1 VPRPD
6 LKGRLGILKVH
17 TRRTPL
23 APDVELELIARGT
36 SGMTGADLENLVNE
50 AALFAA
56 RANKERVDLR
66 DFESAK
72 DKVFMG
78 PERKSMIMTEKEK
91 RNTAVHEAGHALVG
105 KLLPGCDPV
114 HKVTIIPRGQAL
126 GLTWSLPTEDKIN
139 NYKKPL
145 MDKLCMLLAGRI
157 AEELTYGEISTGA
170 SNDIERATQIARAMV
185 CHWGM
190 SEKLGPL
197 SFGEREGEVFLGRD
211 FSARPDYSDDTARQI
226 DVEVRGIVMGA
237 YERARKVLM
246 ENMET
251 LKRVA
256 DALVEYETLDA
267 ADLETLVSG
276 AALTREKPAPRV
288 QPPPPREEKK
298 GRRILD
304 ALDGL
309 PTPEKA

>member
-1 VPRPD
+1 
-6 LKGRLGILKVH
+6 
-17 TRRTPL
+17 
-23 APDVELELIARGT
+23 
-36 SGMTGADLENLVNE
+36 MTGADLENLVNE

-56 RANKERVDLR
+56 RTSKEKVDLR

-126 GLTWSLPTEDKIN
+126 GLTWSLPTEDQIN
-139 NYKKPL
+139 RYKKQL
-145 MDKLCMLLAGRI
+145 MDELCMMLGGRI
-157 AEELTYGEISTGA
+157 AEELMFGEMSAGA

-185 CHWGM
+185 CRWGM

-197 SFGEREGEVFLGRD
+197 AFGAPEQEVFLGRD
-211 FSARPDYSDDTARQI
+211 FSARPNYSEDTARQI
-226 DVEVRGIVMGA
+226 DNEVRGIVMGS
-237 YERARKVLM
+237 YERAKKLLV
-246 ENMET
+246 ENMES
-251 LKRVA
+251 LKRIA

-267 ADLETLVSG
+267 PDLEILVQG
-276 AALTREKPAPRV
+276 GTLTREKPAPRV
-288 QPPPPREEKK
+288 VAPPKEEKK
-298 GRRILD
+298 NRRILD

-309 PTPEKA
+309 PDPQKA